1 MIIADDRVEFTEHQR
16 NVFCVFSGNGVT
28 GLRLHL
34 NHLDTPGTVD
44 PADDYLP
51 QMASDGDDDQTMT
64 GMMAGT
70 ALNADDD
77 ADGDEE
83 LDDGDVGGA
92 STGPGNG
99 DFRTLFDGAGGAT

>member
-1 MIIADDRVEFTEHQR
+1 LAIADRGLEFTEHQR

-28 GLRLHL
+28 GLRHHL
-34 NHLDTPGTVD
+34 NQLDTPGAVGS
-44 PADDYLP
+44 ADDYLP

-70 ALNADDD
+70 ALNADDE

-99 DFRTLFDGAGGAT
+99 DFHTLFRGAEGAT